1 MSEPWN
7 KYDLTA
13 TRVNGRPGSEFRS
26 GSVPIDCHAHIFSEA
41 TADYVVTHMDVA
53 RTPTIKGAFL
63 KIIALQQNKLPT
75 TSLMEPCGMDR
86 RLQEMEAMG
95 LVIQLVIPAP
105 TNVSSW
111 SSP

>member
-1 MSEPWN
+1 
-7 KYDLTA
+7 
-13 TRVNGRPGSEFRS
+13 
-26 GSVPIDCHAHIFSEA
+26 
-41 TADYVVTHMDVA
+41 MDVA